1 MGPPAGYCDTTR
13 YGSTTGGWSPPGT
26 TEPGMTG
33 RTGWRAVVRGNV
45 LALAVVSL
53 LNDAASEMIYP
64 LLPLFLTGVLGATPA
79 MLGLIEGVAEST
91 ASFVKLVSGQVSDRL
106 RRRKPLVVWGYGV
119 AAVARPLIAF
129 VTAAWHVLVIRFADR
144 IGKGVRTAPRDAL
157 LAESVDA
164 SYRGRAFGVHRAAD
178 HAGAVIGPLAASGL
192 LLLLDNDLRAVF
204 LIAAVPGALA
214 LAVVWTGVRETAGAR
229 SAPTPPSTAV
239 PTATASPADVP
250 IPVPSQRIRL
260 VWHEIDAPLLRVL
273 PVIALFTLGNATDAF
288 LLVRAEQLGVPIAL
302 LPTLW
307 AVHHVVKMAGSV
319 PGGALADRFGAR
331 RIIIAGWLV
340 YAAVYVGFALAST
353 ALHAWLLFILYGA
366 FYALTESPEKA
377 LVAEYSRPERRGAAF
392 GAYHFAIGITALP
405 ASVIFGLVWQRF
417 SPGAAFGLGAAL
429 ALSAALLLSLQRAGR
444 AAA

>member
-1 MGPPAGYCDTTR
+1 MGPSVWHCGTAPVSFPGR
-13 YGSTTGGWSPPGT
+13 QPPVN
-26 TEPGMTG
+26 G
-33 RTGWRAVVRGNV
+33 RAGWRAVVRGNV

-79 MLGLIEGVAEST
+79 MLGLIEGVADST

-106 RRRKPLVVWGYGV
+106 RRRKSLVVWGYGV
-119 AAVARPLIAF
+119 AAVARPMIAL
-129 VTAAWHVLVIRFADR
+129 VSAAWHVLVIRFADR

-164 SYRGRAFGVHRAAD
+164 PYRGRAFGVHRAAD
-178 HAGAVIGPLAASGL
+178 HAGAVIGPLAASAL

-204 LIAAVPGALA
+204 LIAAVPGVLA
-214 LAVVWTGVRETAGAR
+214 LVVVWLGVRETAGTAQGAR
-229 SAPTPPSTAV
+229 VAATGGTTTGVAAAAPANARV
-239 PTATASPADVP
+239 
-250 IPVPSQRIRL
+250 RL
-260 VWHEIDAPLLRVL
+260 VWHEIDAPLLRFL
-273 PVIALFTLGNATDAF
+273 PVVALFTLGNATDAF
-288 LLVRAEQLGVPIAL
+288 LLVRAQQLGVPIAL
-302 LPTLW
+302 LPMLW
-307 AVHHVVKMAGSV
+307 AVHHVAKMAGSV

-340 YAAVYVGFALAST
+340 YAAVYTGFALAST
-353 ALHAWLLFILYGA
+353 ALHAWLLFVLYGA

-377 LVAEYSRPERRGAAF
+377 LVAEYSTATRRGAAF

-417 SPGAAFGLGAAL
+417 SPGAAFALGAAL
-429 ALSAALLLSLQRAGR
+429 ALAAALLLSAQRAGHYEAQPER
-444 AAA
+444 DRLSR